1 MVFKGCLENKSLR
14 AETVIILCNWETAAT
29 ITIPTTLPTNPV
41 FSSAQV
47 YGLCSS
53 IRPLLKYTA
62 SAQVY
67 GLCSSIRPLLK
78 YTARGES

>member
-53 IRPLLKYTA
+53 IRPEEKAEIQAKKLTNM
-62 SAQVY
+62 V
-67 GLCSSIRPLLK
+67 
-78 YTARGES
+78 T